1 MKEVMRMA
9 VHPPCPGS
17 WCKILLKTGK
27 KAFRK
32 LAYSDVCTISI
43 ESRISVAV
51 RSRFSVSADSSWR
64 QR

>member
-1 MKEVMRMA
+1 MPYALV
-9 VHPPCPGS
+9 VG
-17 WCKILLKTGK
+17 KILLKTGK

-51 RSRFSVSADSSWR
+51 RSRFSVSADSSWW